1 VAAIL
6 LPSHLVTG
14 DHLSRS
20 KSTSFKEDGIL
31 LPSHLVMEDSL
42 SRSRSTS
49 FKKDGMSGMSFKTN
63 AATATV
69 TSTVTNIRPV
79 AVFPLGSSTS
89 SLGSSSLGSSSLGS
103 SSLGSSSLGSSS
115 SFTMRGSTAKTGKA
129 SLRNTHSS
137 CLKELY
143 GISAHLPKVTVLT
156 FSWPESSDMEIVSL
170 SSVSSP
176 RFFAGGLQNPPPRN
190 VSPICLNAFKRGG
203 PSSGVVTVAKP
214 SSFSEASSSR

>member
-1 VAAIL
+1 MAAIL

-79 AVFPLGSSTS
+79 AVFPLGSST
-89 SLGSSSLGSSSLGS
+89 SSLGS